1 MGSAGALTCGVSLQT
16 LYPLD
21 EAGQVFSD
29 KLPINSNSNRELEWD
44 ELSQL
49 YRRVEDATVRA
60 VGVAAGWDNLHASS
74 IDSPD
79 PVVLILW
86 SVRSVGA
93 CALTVQGDKVLEES
107 RIRPIRSENSTQPVE
122 SQSTGKSPITRSPR
136 SGARI
141 QPLSSPDRRGLSLS
155 SACLSWF
162 EADDRQPNPD
172 QSNSRLPVRLASP
185 MIFYKEW
192 IQQGKV
198 PPDRTPSVPVN
209 AQPNRPVKV
218 ELDDGDVNNELP
230 ASAVGLQAASTPI
243 DSTGSNPEDRG
254 EFPSVSPIGT
264 VSNVQLMWPMAD
276 GMSALISQAG
286 EPVFRRVRADTGMSV
301 SNRDQ
306 RPDDDRSVY
315 LPRDE
320 AIDNNVRVAQICG
333 DVLVSH
339 NGAPV
344 TSESYN
350 DVRTTNTEVR
360 VKGAS
365 PPAVGEVLRKGT
377 KGRTSSTPSAKVDY

>member
-1 MGSAGALTCGVSLQT
+1 
-16 LYPLD
+16 
-21 EAGQVFSD
+21 
-29 KLPINSNSNRELEWD
+29 
-44 ELSQL
+44 
-49 YRRVEDATVRA
+49 
-60 VGVAAGWDNLHASS
+60 
-74 IDSPD
+74 
-79 PVVLILW
+79 
-86 SVRSVGA
+86 
-93 CALTVQGDKVLEES
+93 
-107 RIRPIRSENSTQPVE
+107 
-122 SQSTGKSPITRSPR
+122 
-136 SGARI
+136 
-141 QPLSSPDRRGLSLS
+141 
-155 SACLSWF
+155 
-162 EADDRQPNPD
+162 
-172 QSNSRLPVRLASP
+172 
-185 MIFYKEW
+185 
-192 IQQGKV
+192 
-198 PPDRTPSVPVN
+198 
-209 AQPNRPVKV
+209 
-218 ELDDGDVNNELP
+218 
-230 ASAVGLQAASTPI
+230 
-243 DSTGSNPEDRG
+243 
-254 EFPSVSPIGT
+254 
-264 VSNVQLMWPMAD
+264 MAD